1 MDGSPAVRLGEGQ
14 PAALSPDGKWAIVN
28 NQGSPE
34 RLVLVPTGPG
44 ESQPLDNG
52 AIVDFYRVRF
62 LPDSRHIVFVGIAPG
77 QGRNPYRQ
85 DTRPRS
91 APLEWHAPLWGTAF
105 FPDGRRYVARKDRQY
120 YVFDMDGAQLQPV
133 PGIANG
139 ELVIQT
145 AADGQSVYVLAPL
158 ERPTM
163 TMRIDRVDLSTGQR
177 TRWKDVVIRDLT
189 GVMHTHPG
197 FVPFLMTHDGS
208 TYVYNYL
215 RVLSTLY
222 VVENLR

>member
-1 MDGSPAVRLGEGQ
+1 
-14 PAALSPDGKWAIVN
+14 
-28 NQGSPE
+28 
-34 RLVLVPTGPG
+34 
-44 ESQPLDNG
+44 
-52 AIVDFYRVRF
+52 
-62 LPDSRHIVFVGIAPG
+62 
-77 QGRNPYRQ
+77 
-85 DTRPRS
+85 
-91 APLEWHAPLWGTAF
+91 
-105 FPDGRRYVARKDRQY
+105 
-120 YVFDMDGAQLQPV
+120 
-133 PGIANG
+133 
-139 ELVIQT
+139 
-145 AADGQSVYVLAPL
+145 
-158 ERPTM
+158 M